1 MPGHKC
7 RNKRLY
13 SLCIINDDGEDTGE
27 VETEVEDQNLG
38 TSTPRI
44 SINALEG
51 TNGFHTLKVTGK
63 VNKHSLFIMVD
74 SGRTRNFLNTE
85 RGYDSTPYGGTTR
98 FDKTFHN

>member
-38 TSTPRI
+38 TITPHI
-44 SINALEG
+44 SINALEA
-51 TNGFHTLKVTGK
+51 F
-63 VNKHSLFIMVD
+63 SF
-74 SGRTRNFLNTE
+74 
-85 RGYDSTPYGGTTR
+85 YYG
-98 FDKTFHN
+98 